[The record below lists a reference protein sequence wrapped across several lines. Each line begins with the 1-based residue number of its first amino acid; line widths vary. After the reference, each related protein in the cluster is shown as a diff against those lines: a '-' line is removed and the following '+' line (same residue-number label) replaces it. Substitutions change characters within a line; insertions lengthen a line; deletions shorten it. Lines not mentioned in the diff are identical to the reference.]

1 MRFLFLLL
9 CLAVSNHLFSAAT
22 VLVEVEHQEN
32 VKVKL
37 KDAALGGYLTYQPIF
52 DFPEKTTFG
61 LDDGSFTLLE
71 IIVDDEPYL
80 LYVQGSYININLKSA
95 KIKSD
100 AYFLFKRKKD
110 FFETNVN
117 GKWLLHLFEIEKYYK
132 NHLTSIDSLIQVD
145 NAYGYQENGV
155 KYWDK
160 RSAKKLL
167 NYIDKHYDNE
177 QDFKLKYNSPS
188 FIKFSEILY
197 SLAFQ
202 YSEKDISR
210 TLSIEEQYDLIENTM
225 PKGLGQSVTLY
236 HFFRPSA
243 PLVVMES
250 ASTVDQFKRLDS
262 RIKFAA
268 QKSIELKKANILP
281 STASEIN
288 WVVGFDVDESLNAF
302 FAKRDYKKPA
312 LIIFWTTFGGAMDY
326 EYHHLKQLQSTFG
339 DYFDFVY
346 VCVNAF
352 EQEQKAKAI
361 IKREGLNGNHLFPKS
376 ADAFWKSEWK
386 DKKISTLPFYV
397 LTDANEE
404 VVLAVETPL
413 DFNKRISAQM
423 NKIKKSK
430 NSALNN

>member
-1 MRFLFLLL
+1 MRHLFLLL
-9 CLAVSNHLFSAAT
+9 CLAVSNELFSAAT

-32 VKVKL
+32 VKISL
-37 KDAALGGYLTYQPIF
+37 KDAALGDYLTYQPIF

-71 IIVDDEPYL
+71 VVVDGEPYL
-80 LYVQGSYININLKSA
+80 LYVKGSYITIDLKNS

-100 AYFLFKRKKD
+100 AFFLFNRKKD

-132 NHLTSIDSLIQVD
+132 NQLTTIDSLIQVD
-145 NAYGYQENGV
+145 NAYGYQENDV

-167 NYIDKHYDNE
+167 NYIDKHYSNG

-188 FIKFSEILY
+188 FIKFSELLY

-210 TLSIEEQYDLIENTM
+210 TLSIEEQYELIKNTM
-225 PKGLGQSVTLY
+225 PEGMVQAVQLY

-250 ASTVDQFKRLDS
+250 ANTVDDFKVLDN
-262 RIKFAA
+262 RVKFAA
-268 QKSIELKKANILP
+268 QKSIELKKANMLP
-281 STASEIN
+281 SESPEIN

-302 FAKRDYKKPA
+302 FSKRDYKKPA
-312 LIIFWTTFGGAMDY
+312 IIVFWTTFGGAMDY
-326 EYHHLKQLQSTFG
+326 EYYHLKQLQSTFG
-339 DYFDFVY
+339 DYFDFIY

-361 IKREGLNGNHLFPKS
+361 IRREGLSGNHLFPKS

-397 LTDANEE
+397 ITDANEE

-413 DFNKRISAQM
+413 DYNDRIQAQM
-423 NKIKKSK
+423 KLIKKNK
-430 NSALNN
+430 KTGLAN